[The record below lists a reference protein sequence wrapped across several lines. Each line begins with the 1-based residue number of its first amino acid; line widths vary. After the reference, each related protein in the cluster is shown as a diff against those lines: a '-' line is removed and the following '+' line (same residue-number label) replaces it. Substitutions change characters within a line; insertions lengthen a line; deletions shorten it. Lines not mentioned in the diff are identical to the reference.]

1 MTDLETAG
9 PLQREE
15 RGTAHLS
22 STSGKEG
29 IPASRERGN
38 GEEKDGGEK
47 KKREE
52 ENGGNERRYISSCK
66 TTVNSSMSEY
76 NPPITS
82 IKRRG
87 KREVTGRVATSIE
100 RIHY

>member
-1 MTDLETAG
+1 MR
-9 PLQREE
+9 REE
-15 RGTAHLS
+15 RPLLLDTRRDTRREYLHLMKGGTVKKK
-22 STSGKEG
+22 T
-29 IPASRERGN
+29 
-38 GEEKDGGEK
+38 EK

-76 NPPITS
+76 NPSITS

-87 KREVTGRVATSIE
+87 KREE
-100 RIHY
+100 R